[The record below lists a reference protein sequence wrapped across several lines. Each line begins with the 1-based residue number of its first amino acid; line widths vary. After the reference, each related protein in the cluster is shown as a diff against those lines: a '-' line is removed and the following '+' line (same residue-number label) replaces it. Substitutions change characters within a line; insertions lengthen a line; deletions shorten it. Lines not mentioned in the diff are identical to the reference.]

1 MLIYIYIGVLV
12 YYPLYILCVFVCVCV
27 ISNQSTSKNQST
39 CQKSSGRGDLGGG
52 GEWEQAWTKFEKGGR
67 QYRRGEGLHKIGVLA
82 TLCQQ

>member
-52 GEWEQAWTKFEKGGR
+52 GSGSKLGRNLRKGVGNIGGGR
-67 QYRRGEGLHKIGVLA
+67 VFIK
-82 TLCQQ
+82 